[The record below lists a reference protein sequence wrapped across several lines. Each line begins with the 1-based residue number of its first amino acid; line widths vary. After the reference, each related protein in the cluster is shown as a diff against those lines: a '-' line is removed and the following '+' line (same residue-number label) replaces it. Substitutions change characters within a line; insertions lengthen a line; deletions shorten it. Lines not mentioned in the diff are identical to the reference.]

1 MKIGFDL
8 SLEQVQKMVMTP
20 ELIQAIQI
28 LQFNT
33 QDLEHYV
40 QEQLLENPVLERAP
54 DHREDRKESADPQWE
69 EKEERRPETDK
80 GDTVDWK
87 EIIRQKQYDDISY
100 GHNNYRAEDSE
111 DHSFEGYVASE
122 QTLIDHLL
130 PQLHMVTKDEHLL
143 AAGEYIIENL
153 NDNGYLTVP
162 LEEVA
167 DATNECMDVAEQAI
181 SLIQDMDPIGVGAR
195 DIRECIMIQ
204 LDALGILTPE
214 YEILVNEY
222 FEDLGTNRIAPIAKA
237 IGLPKAEV
245 QQMVD
250 IIRTL
255 EPKPGREY
263 ISSSGTRYIVP
274 DVFVD
279 KIEGDYVVRTNDG
292 SVPQLSVSSY
302 YSGLLERAE
311 GDEELSSYL
320 SDRINSAVWLIKS
333 INQRKQTIH
342 NVASEVV
349 KYQEDFFEKGAKH
362 MKPMTLK
369 IIADKLG
376 VHESTVSRSINGK
389 YMQSPLGVFE
399 IRHFF
404 SSGVQGDGGDDIS
417 SSSVKEFIREL
428 VDGEDP
434 AKPYSDQDMV
444 GLLKKKGINI
454 SRRTIAKYRDEIN
467 IPSSSRRRRY

>member
-1 MKIGFDL
+1 MKMGFDL
-8 SLEQVQKMVMTP
+8 TIEQVQKMVMTP

-28 LQFNT
+28 LQFNI
-33 QDLEHYV
+33 QDLENYV
-40 QEQLLENPVLERAP
+40 QEQLLENPVLE
-54 DHREDRKESADPQWE
+54 KEERTEEKKEPADPQWE
-69 EKEERRPETDK
+69 ENSEQTASRDK
-80 GDTVDWK
+80 DEVDWK

-100 GHNNYRAEDSE
+100 GHNNYKAEDTE
-111 DHSFEGYVASE
+111 DHSFEGFVASE
-122 QTLIDHLL
+122 QTLIDHLM
-130 PQLHMVTKDEHLL
+130 PQLHLMTKDEHLI

-162 LEEVA
+162 LDEVA
-167 DATNECMDVAEQAI
+167 DATNECLDVSEQAL
-181 SLIQDMDPIGVGAR
+181 SLVQDMDPVGVGAR
-195 DIRECIMIQ
+195 NIQECILIQ
-204 LDALGILTPE
+204 LKNLGILTPE
-214 YEILVNEY
+214 YETLVNDY

-237 IGLPKAEV
+237 IGLPKADV

-279 KIEGDYVVRTNDG
+279 KIEGEYVVRTNEG

-302 YSGLLERAE
+302 YSSLLNKAE

-333 INQRKQTIH
+333 INQRKQTIY
-342 NVASEVV
+342 NVVSEVV
-349 KYQEDFFEKGAKH
+349 KYQEDFFEKGTKY
-362 MKPMTLK
+362 MKPMTLRV
-369 IIADKLG
+369 IADRLG

-417 SSSVKEFIREL
+417 SSSVKEFIKEL
-428 VDGEDP
+428 VDAEDP
-434 AKPYSDQDMV
+434 AKPLSDQEMV
-444 GLLKKKGINI
+444 GLLKEKGINI
-454 SRRTIAKYRDEIN
+454 SRRTIAKYRDEIG

>member
-1 MKIGFDL
+1 MKMGFDL
-8 SLEQVQKMVMTP
+8 TIEQVQKMVMTP

-28 LQFNT
+28 LQFNI
-33 QDLEHYV
+33 QDLENYV
-40 QEQLLENPVLERAP
+40 QEQLLENPVLEKEERTEEK
-54 DHREDRKESADPQWE
+54 REPADPQWE
-69 EKEERRPETDK
+69 ENSEQTASRDK
-80 GDTVDWK
+80 DEVDWK

-100 GHNNYRAEDSE
+100 GHNNYKAEDTE
-111 DHSFEGYVASE
+111 DHSFEGFVASE
-122 QTLIDHLL
+122 QTLIDHLM
-130 PQLHMVTKDEHLL
+130 PQLHLMTKDEHLI

-162 LEEVA
+162 LDEVA
-167 DATNECMDVAEQAI
+167 DATNECLDVSEQAL
-181 SLIQDMDPIGVGAR
+181 SLVQDMDPVGVGAR
-195 DIRECIMIQ
+195 NIQECILIQ
-204 LDALGILTPE
+204 LKNLGILTPE
-214 YEILVNEY
+214 YETLVNDY

-237 IGLPKAEV
+237 IGLPKADV

-279 KIEGDYVVRTNDG
+279 KIEGEYVVRTNEG

-302 YSGLLERAE
+302 YSSLLNKAE

-333 INQRKQTIH
+333 INQRKQTIY
-342 NVASEVV
+342 NVVSEVV
-349 KYQEDFFEKGAKH
+349 KYQEDFFEKGTKY
-362 MKPMTLK
+362 MKPMTLRV
-369 IIADKLG
+369 IADRLG

-417 SSSVKEFIREL
+417 SSSVKEFIKEL
-428 VDGEDP
+428 VDAEDP
-434 AKPYSDQDMV
+434 AKPLSDQEMV
-444 GLLKKKGINI
+444 GLLKEKGINI
-454 SRRTIAKYRDEIN
+454 SRRTIAKYRDEIG

>member
-1 MKIGFDL
+1 MKMGFDL
-8 SLEQVQKMVMTP
+8 TIEQVQKMVMTP

-28 LQFNT
+28 LQFNI
-33 QDLEHYV
+33 QDLENYV
-40 QEQLLENPVLERAP
+40 QEQLLENPVLE
-54 DHREDRKESADPQWE
+54 KEERTEEKKEPADPQWE
-69 EKEERRPETDK
+69 ENSEQTASRDK
-80 GDTVDWK
+80 DEVDWK

-100 GHNNYRAEDSE
+100 GHNNYKAEDTE
-111 DHSFEGYVASE
+111 DHSFEGFVASE
-122 QTLIDHLL
+122 QTLIDHLM
-130 PQLHMVTKDEHLL
+130 PQLHLMTKDEHLI

-162 LEEVA
+162 LDEVA
-167 DATNECMDVAEQAI
+167 DATNECLDVSEQAL
-181 SLIQDMDPIGVGAR
+181 SLVQDMDPVGVGAR
-195 DIRECIMIQ
+195 NIQECILIQ
-204 LDALGILTPE
+204 LKNLGILTPE
-214 YEILVNEY
+214 YETLVNDY

-237 IGLPKAEV
+237 IGLPKADV

-279 KIEGDYVVRTNDG
+279 KIEGEYVVRTNEG
-292 SVPQLSVSSY
+292 SVPHLSVSSY
-302 YSGLLERAE
+302 YSSLLNKAE

-333 INQRKQTIH
+333 INQRKQTIY
-342 NVASEVV
+342 NVVSEVV
-349 KYQEDFFEKGAKH
+349 KYQEDFFEKGTKY
-362 MKPMTLK
+362 MKPMTLRV
-369 IIADKLG
+369 IADRLG

-417 SSSVKEFIREL
+417 SSSVKEFIKEL
-428 VDGEDP
+428 VDAEDP
-434 AKPYSDQDMV
+434 AKPLSDQEMV
-444 GLLKKKGINI
+444 GLLKEKGINI
-454 SRRTIAKYRDEIN
+454 SRRTIAKYRDEIG